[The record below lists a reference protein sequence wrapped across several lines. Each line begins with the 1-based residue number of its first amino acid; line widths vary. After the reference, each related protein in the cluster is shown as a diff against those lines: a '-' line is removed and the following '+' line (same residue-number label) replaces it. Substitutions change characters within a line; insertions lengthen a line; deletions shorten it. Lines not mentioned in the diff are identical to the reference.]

1 MKTEPC
7 LTPPKTSFNSIILIF
22 LIFCVSFIPLRAQD
36 LDVPYVPTPQPVVEK
51 MLDIAD
57 VRPGDYVIDLG
68 SGDGR
73 IVITAVKR
81 GAYGHGI
88 DLDPER
94 IKEARENAQTEGVAD
109 NVMFF
114 EQNIFDTDF
123 SRASVITMYL
133 LNSVNRKLRPQLL
146 EALEPGTRI
155 VSHSFNMGEWKP
167 DSTAKVKPEAGS
179 RNHSIYFWVIP
190 ARVEGDWS
198 WQVDGQPYALSASQQ
213 YQQPSFSLSSGGSS
227 WTISDAK
234 INGKRVSFKA
244 SNGTTTQL
252 YSGRIEGGTI
262 KGIVQVYNSNNQT
275 KYPWNAAKN

>member
-1 MKTEPC
+1 MNKKPC
-7 LTPPKTSFNSIILIF
+7 PTSTQTSFNSIVLTF
-22 LIFCVSFIPLRAQD
+22 LIFCVGFVPLQAQD

-51 MLDIAD
+51 MLDLAD

-73 IVITAVKR
+73 IVIAAVKR

-94 IKEARENAQTEGVAD
+94 IQEARENAENEGVAN

-114 EQNIFDTDF
+114 EQDIFETDF
-123 SRASVITMYL
+123 SRGSVITMYL

-146 EALEPGTRI
+146 ETLEPGTRV

-167 DSTAKVKPEAGS
+167 DSTTKVQPEAGS
-179 RNHSIYFWVIP
+179 SNRSIYFWVIP

-198 WQVDGQPYALSASQQ
+198 WQVNGQQYALSASQQ

-244 SNGTTTQL
+244 GNGSTTQL
-252 YSGRIEGGTI
+252 YSGRVEGDTITGT
-262 KGIVQVYNSNNQT
+262 VQVHRGDNQT
-275 KYPWNAAKN
+275 KHQWDAAKN